1 LLHIDQ
7 NTTLPSSP
15 EADGLS
21 EADAV
26 ADSEAVADGV
36 AVADG
41 DSLGDADGAADLLQ
55 PASNTTVKIS
65 ESNASVPSFLL
76 LFKFDSP
83 YKFVVNAYNNDYRS
97 AANPEV

>member
-1 LLHIDQ
+1 MTFACGSVLLHIDQ

-21 EADAV
+21 ETDAV
-26 ADSEAVADGV
+26 ADSEADGV
-36 AVADG
+36 EVADG

-83 YKFVVNAYNNDYRS
+83 Y
-97 AANPEV
+97 